1 MFTVPVGDIL
11 SSYTWDSKNF
21 SFSGEV
27 FDGYM
32 EDISFKKPLE
42 FTLQII
48 ALDDWVS
55 VIFENLRTTVQYE
68 WKIHPLNIGNFERTW
83 KKNIDPMTD
92 DDSIRQLDTRSMTID
107 LAPVIREEIV
117 MACYSF

>member
-1 MFTVPVGDIL
+1 MFTIPVGDIL
-11 SSYTWDSKNF
+11 SSYTWDSKKF

-48 ALDDWVS
+48 ALDEGVS
-55 VIFENLRTTVQYE
+55 VIFENLKTTVLYE
-68 WKIHPLNIGNFERTW
+68 EKIHTVNIGNFERTW
-83 KKNIDPMTD
+83 KKYIDPETD
-92 DDSIRQLDTRSMTID
+92 DDDIKQLDVRSMTID

>member
-1 MFTVPVGDIL
+1 MFTIPVGDIL
-11 SSYTWDSKNF
+11 SSYTWDSKSF

-42 FTLQII
+42 FSLQII

-55 VIFENLRTTVQYE
+55 VIFENLRTTVAYE
-68 WKIHPLNIGNFERTW
+68 GKTHQLNIGNFDRTW
-83 KKNIDPMTD
+83 KKNIDPMID

-107 LAPVIREEIV
+107 LGPVIREEIV